1 MSRSQRVTITEI
13 ARVCGVSAQTVSRVI
28 NNRPDVSVP
37 TRELVEKA
45 IANTGYQP
53 SALARGLVS
62 RRSNT
67 LGVVVGGLGNVGVS
81 QLLNGI
87 VSQSQSAGYGL
98 LLREIVDTSTPF
110 LEPVI
115 NMLVSHQVEGIIFAM
130 PSTDWTVALADEVTT
145 QCPPAI
151 FLKREPSPLHT
162 TIGIDNEEAAYQA
175 VQHLAALG
183 RTRIAHISGPEPWLE
198 ARHRR
203 KGWERAMSA
212 MGLTSER
219 RAAGDWSLDSGR
231 AAFRSLLESFPDV
244 DAVFVSNDQMAFGVL
259 REAAERGIRVPDDVA
274 VVGFDGVAEGA
285 YFSPSLTTVM
295 QPLAAIGSAAVQR
308 LLQEIDGTDDAR
320 PGTDIVMATEL
331 IVRESAPAPR

>member
-1 MSRSQRVTITEI
+1 MSRAKRVTITEI
-13 ARVCGVSAQTVSRVI
+13 ARECGVSAQTVSRVL
-28 NNRPDVSVP
+28 NNRPDVSFA

-67 LGVVVGGLGNVGVS
+67 LGVIVGGLGNVGVS

-98 LLREIVDTSTPF
+98 LLREIVDTTTPHI
-110 LEPVI
+110 EPVI

-130 PSTDWTVALADEVTT
+130 PSTDWTVALADEVTR

-162 TIGIDNEEAAYQA
+162 TIGIDNEEAAYHA
-175 VQHLAALG
+175 VQHLLALG
-183 RTRIAHISGPEPWLE
+183 RTRIAHITGPEPWLE
-198 ARHRR
+198 ARQRR
-203 KGWERAMSA
+203 KGWERGMKAR
-212 MGLTSER
+212 GLSIVR
-219 RAAGDWSLDSGR
+219 KAQGDWTLNSGR
-231 AAFRSLLESFPDV
+231 AAFRSLLAEHPDT

-259 REAAERGIRVPDDVA
+259 REAAERGIRVPGDIA
-274 VVGFDGVAEGA
+274 VIGFDGVAEGA
-285 YFSPSLTTVM
+285 FFSPSLTTVK
-295 QPLAAIGSAAVQR
+295 QPLADIGATAVQR
-308 LLQEIDGTDDAR
+308 LLLEIDGDDDVT
-320 PGTDIVMATEL
+320 PGADIVMKTEL
-331 IVRESAPAPR
+331 VLRESAPASA